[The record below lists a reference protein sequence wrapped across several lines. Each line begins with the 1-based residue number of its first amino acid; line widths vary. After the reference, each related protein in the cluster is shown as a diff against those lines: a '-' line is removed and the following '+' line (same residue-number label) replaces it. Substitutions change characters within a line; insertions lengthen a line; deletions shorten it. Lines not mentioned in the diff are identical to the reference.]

1 MLPEDIL
8 SQLPER
14 IRNCLLD
21 DETKYVK
28 QIMVHHWDDQ
38 ESFMYEGI
46 PTNQPPES
54 NGEYYTIKLKSNA
67 LGYVL
72 TTLLNT
78 DFEAVTNLV
87 AGLEWDE
94 SADEYRDPPAN
105 YEDIHNKLLAIS
117 DVFGFYLPNEWNLWQ
132 YDLASMVEGV
142 GGTVALLRKY
152 IDFCNRKQIPY
163 TGQFFTFLINNGYF
177 LVDPSIIMPIDDAV
191 HYDNL
196 FDDGGDLIDELDE
209 IYETFMHG
217 FDPHTA
223 GCNCYILWAEDR
235 LRDLAVVSFYDI
247 ASRGKT
253 IRQCQNC
260 GKYFIPAKRSDTL
273 YCDNPSPDAP
283 EMSCKEYGTRRLW
296 YERQKEDELATL
308 SRNIASAKAMLAKR
322 NPDIPQYADSY
333 NYFKAQRLVWIKD
346 VKDGRKT
353 QDEYREWLLYMQ
365 SQKRIKEAGYGI
377 D

>member
-28 QIMVHHWDDQ
+28 QLMVHHWDDQ

-54 NGEYYTIKLKSNA
+54 HGEYYTIKLKNNA

-117 DVFGFYLPNEWNLWQ
+117 DVFSFYLPNEWNLWQ

-142 GGTVALLRKY
+142 GGTVTLLRKY
-152 IDFCNRKQIPY
+152 IDFCNRRQIPY

-209 IYETFMHG
+209 IYETFMNG